1 MSDTLQGKRAVVTG
15 AASGIGLAVAQR
27 LAHDGCSVIAV
38 DLTGPPLAGLA
49 ASHPEIRIEAC
60 DLGLPEQIH
69 QLVERVNDVDILV
82 NNAGIQR
89 VHPVE
94 EFPEDEWNTMVA
106 IMLTAPYLLTK
117 LCLPGMYERG
127 WGRVI
132 NVASAHGLVASPYK
146 SCYVA
151 CKHAL
156 VGFTKTL
163 ALEAGGRCPDVTTHA
178 ICPSYV
184 RTPLVER
191 QIADQAR
198 AHGVTESEV
207 LERVMLSSNAVRRLI
222 EPEEVA
228 EAVRYVCRDGAWSM
242 SGSALTLDAG
252 WLAH

>member
-1 MSDTLQGKRAVVTG
+1 MPDTLHGRRALVTG
-15 AASGIGLAVAQR
+15 AASGIGLAVAER
-27 LAHDGCSVIAV
+27 LLQDGCAVAAV
-38 DLTGPPLAGLA
+38 DLAGAPLDAVA
-49 ASHPEIRIEAC
+49 AAHPDVRVEAC
-60 DLGLPEQIH
+60 DLGRPEEIH
-69 QLVERVNDVDILV
+69 RLVERVGDVDIIV

-94 EFPEDEWNTMVA
+94 EFPEDEWNSMVA

-117 LCLPGMYERG
+117 LCLPGMYDRG

-132 NVASAHGLVASPYK
+132 NVASAHGLVASPFK
-146 SCYVA
+146 SCYVS

-163 ALEAGGRCPDVTTHA
+163 ALEAGARCPDVTTHA

-184 RTPLVER
+184 RTPLVEK
-191 QIADQAR
+191 QIADQAK
-198 AHGVTESEV
+198 AHGLTESEV
-207 LERVMLSSNAVRRLI
+207 VEQVMLSSNAVRRLI
-222 EPEEVA
+222 EPDEVA

-242 SGSALTLDAG
+242 SGAALTLDAG

>member
-1 MSDTLQGKRAVVTG
+1 MPETLRGKHAIVTG
-15 AASGIGLAVAQR
+15 AASGIGLAVTQQ
-27 LAHDGCSVIAV
+27 LAADGCAVTAV
-38 DLTGPPLAGLA
+38 DLAGPPLDELA
-49 ASHPEIRIEAC
+49 RAHPRVRIAPC
-60 DLGLPEQIH
+60 DLGHPSEIH
-69 QLVERVNDVDILV
+69 RLVAQVDNADIIV

-94 EFPEDEWNTMVA
+94 EFPEEEWDTMIAV
-106 IMLTAPYLLTK
+106 MLTAPYLLTK

-132 NVASAHGLVASPYK
+132 NVSSVHGLVASPYK

-156 VGFTKTL
+156 IGFTKAL
-163 ALEAGGRCPDVTTHA
+163 ALEAGARCSDVTTHA

-184 RTPLVER
+184 RTPLVEK
-191 QIADQAR
+191 QIVDQAK
-198 AHGVTESEV
+198 AHGLDESEV
-207 LERVMLSSNAVRRLI
+207 VEKVMLSSNAVRRLI

-228 EAVRYVCRDGAWSM
+228 KAVRYVCRDGAWSM
-242 SGSALTLDAG
+242 SGAALTLDAG